1 MRPTLVVALE
11 GRTFRTISA
20 AVDEADPGATVEV
33 HAGLYEESLVLE
45 RPVRLVTA
53 GRVIVYGGD
62 QSALTVLG
70 DRVRV
75 RGFVLRG
82 EGPESV
88 VSLAGGAEARVVE
101 CVVVAGKSGPA
112 VTVSGGAP
120 RLLRCRTEGGAAG
133 VVVIGGDGAPRLI
146 DCELV
151 GGAGAGVEVMPGA
164 RARLR
169 GGAVRG
175 HAVGVRVGHGGR
187 ARLRDVRV
195 VNNAGGGVVVERDGL
210 VKLVSCELEDNGPQ
224 DVITAEGG
232 RVVYAAG

>member
-1 MRPTLVVALE
+1 MTPTLVVAPE

-20 AVDEADPGATVEV
+20 ALDEAPPGATVEV
-33 HAGLYEESLVLE
+33 RAGLYEESLVLE
-45 RPVRLVTA
+45 RPVRLIA
-53 GRVIVYGGD
+53 SGRVIVHGGD

-75 RGFVLRG
+75 RGLVLRG

-88 VSLAGGAEARVVE
+88 VSLAEGAEARVVE
-101 CVVVAGKSGPA
+101 CVVVAGKAAPA

-120 RLLRCRTEGGAAG
+120 RLVRCRTEGGAAG
-133 VVVIGGDGAPRLI
+133 VVILGEGAPRLI

-151 GGAGAGVEVMPGA
+151 GSAGAGVELMPGA

-175 HAVGVRVGHGGR
+175 HAAGVRVGPGGR
-187 ARLRDVRV
+187 ARLREVRV
-195 VNNAGGGVVVERDGL
+195 VNNAGGGVVVEHDAL
-210 VKLVSCELEDNGPQ
+210 VKFISCEMEENGGG